1 MVFACPGLFHYRH
14 GRSGNPFRFKEESAL
29 MAVKVVHVSDISG
42 KEADEQSL
50 GQLVVHEHPEYA
62 DLPVTLEVLPEEVEQ
77 LQGASRFV
85 TVEWVAPGTRKGE
98 RMVVSLDDFNLL
110 AGPGVMES
118 AVQDALISKHRSRPR
133 SGGGSTGGGSAP
145 AGRSGRG
152 KVNYATLEHAGE
164 PHRGRITEAEKELV
178 RKNLDQVN
186 RRLRD
191 AGQREIDPSDQA
203 MRDRYGLQ

>member
-1 MVFACPGLFHYRH
+1 
-14 GRSGNPFRFKEESAL
+14 

-62 DLPVTLEVLPEEVEQ
+62 DLPVTLEVLPEEVES

-98 RMVVSLDDFNLL
+98 RLVVSLDDFNLL

-118 AVQDALISKHRSRPR
+118 AVQDALIAKHRSRPR
-133 SGGGSTGGGSAP
+133 SGGAP
-145 AGRSGRG
+145 SAGRSGRG

-178 RKNLDQVN
+178 RKNLDQIN
-186 RRLRD
+186 KRLRD

-203 MRDRYGLQ
+203 MRDRYGL

>member
-1 MVFACPGLFHYRH
+1 
-14 GRSGNPFRFKEESAL
+14 

-62 DLPVTLEVLPEEVEQ
+62 DLPVTLEVLPEEVES

-85 TVEWVAPGTRKGE
+85 TVEWIAPGARKGE

-110 AGPGVMES
+110 AGAGVMES
-118 AVQDALISKHRSRPR
+118 AIQDALIAKHRNRPR
-133 SGGGSTGGGSAP
+133 SS
-145 AGRSGRG
+145 
-152 KVNYATLEHAGE
+152 LEHAGE

-186 RRLRD
+186 KRLRD

-203 MRDRYGLQ
+203 MRDRYGLE